1 MDLVSSLRDEVQSL
15 RREIDHLKGG
25 GAPPA
30 MSSSRPAPTPAI
42 ESTPIAAKP
51 APRPPTPPSGALP
64 PNTFEI
70 VFDGGSLGNPG
81 KGYGSYILF
90 TPDGGVRR
98 QRLDYS
104 DRGPRVTNN
113 QAEYLTL
120 IRAVEWLRGD
130 LGPAAA
136 SATVTIWGDSTLV
149 VNQVNGKWKI
159 KNADLQPLV
168 EQARAALK
176 GFGAWSITWH
186 DRSKS
191 VRLLGH

>member
-15 RREIDHLKGG
+15 RSEIAEIKS
-25 GAPPA
+25 GAASPA
-30 MSSSRPAPTPAI
+30 ASPKHPVFAPAADATPIVAVPTPRA
-42 ESTPIAAKP
+42 SK
-51 APRPPTPPSGALP
+51 PPSGALP

-90 TPDGGVRR
+90 TPDGGIRR
-98 QRLDYS
+98 QKLDYS

-120 IRAVEWLRGD
+120 IRAVEWLRD
-130 LGPAAA
+130 NLGA
-136 SATVTIWGDSTLV
+136 SAAGSTVSIWGDSTLV
-149 VNQVNGKWKI
+149 VNQVNGTWKV

-168 EQARAALK
+168 DQARAALK
-176 GFGAWSITWH
+176 GFGAWSIKWH

>member
-15 RREIDHLKGG
+15 RTEIEHVKR
-25 GAPPA
+25 GAVSPGAAPA
-30 MSSSRPAPTPAI
+30 RPATTPAPDPTRTA
-42 ESTPIAAKP
+42 SQPMLR
-51 APRPPTPPSGALP
+51 APKPPSGVLP
-64 PNTFEI
+64 PNTYEI

-98 QRLDYS
+98 QKLDYS

-120 IRAVEWLRGD
+120 IRSLEWLREN
-130 LGPAAA
+130 LGA
-136 SATVTIWGDSTLV
+136 SAAEATVSIWGDSNLV
-149 VNQVNGKWKI
+149 VNQVNGTWKV
-159 KNADLQPLV
+159 KNVDLQPLV
-168 EQARAALK
+168 DQARAALK
-176 GFGAWSITWH
+176 GFGAWSIKWH